1 MFTQTQQPALEI
13 WCLSKVRTCLAGHIG
28 DFENF
33 LLLLISLKAHTYY
46 PTYDIGAYISD

>member
-13 WCLSKVRTCLAGHIG
+13 YIG

-33 LLLLISLKAHTYY
+33 LLVLISLKAHTYY